1 MRKID
6 EKGLT
11 LVELL
16 VAIMILG
23 LIALA
28 ITAFLSSAIQAQAS
42 GNKKSALYREGL
54 LTMERITDSIRRCTH
69 LKIPNAHN
77 PTRNMVALSGFV
89 NDDNDYYFDDPL
101 FPRID
106 EDVWRDMNN
115 DNENGIAGKDDDGDG
130 LTDEGFG
137 DYNDDEDS
145 AENEDLLDGQ
155 DNDGDGNIDE
165 DTWADLNLDWSPG
178 VKGMDDDGDGVIDE
192 GHENDDDEDG
202 QQDEDGHNEMIY
214 WIPNGTTLREDHHIS
229 GENRILSE
237 RVTFFQA
244 EYEAP
249 EKILIT
255 LTLTGDDGENIT
267 FTEYAYPRNTLQKTG
282 KRVR

>member
-1 MRKID
+1 MKPINH
-6 EKGLT
+6 KGLT

-16 VAIMILG
+16 FAIAILG
-23 LIALA
+23 IIAAAA
-28 ITAFLSSAIQAQAS
+28 IPLLSVLLESH
-42 GNKKSALYREGL
+42 KKGSERFQLYHEGL
-54 LTMERITDSIRRCTH
+54 IVMERITDAIKRCTH

-89 NDDNDYYFDDPL
+89 NDDNDYFFGDPL

-115 DNENGIAGKDDDGDG
+115 DNEHGIAGKDDDGDG

-137 DYNDDEDS
+137 DYDDDEDS

-165 DTWADLNLDWSPG
+165 DTWADLNLDWASG
-178 VKGMDDDGDGVIDE
+178 VKNMDDDGDGAIDE

-214 WIPNGTTLREDHHIS
+214 WIPSGTTLREDHHIA
-229 GENRILSE
+229 GVNKVLSE
-237 RVTFFQA
+237 HVTSFQA
-244 EYEAP
+244 NYEAP

-255 LTLTGDDGENIT
+255 LTLTGDDGESIT
-267 FTEYAYPRNTLQKTG
+267 FTEYVYPRNTFQRTG
-282 KRVR
+282 KRVK